1 MLGRRLINTGGAAC
15 TTDTVQILDALK
27 TESTALYR
35 FEDNAND
42 TASTSGKFGK
52 GAIFSGSSSDTIST
66 ASSPL
71 NFGTSD
77 YSVSLWVNTR
87 TLAANQALICPYD
100 GNGLLVNIVQPN
112 GYIRF
117 YHNGGTLVNISTSA
131 ITANTWYHVCV
142 TMDHS
147 AAAKIYINGNLEN
160 TKTGSNLGTDPG
172 GTFNIGNQPTHS
184 SYYMQG
190 RMDQVRVFN
199 KALSQSEV
207 TTLYNE
213 TTSTVN
219 TLQVLGDTSCVA
231 TYTFEGNANDLSTNY
246 NGTASGNITYD
257 YSGTAS
263 NITYATGKFGKAAV
277 FNGTDSRITIPAIS
291 AITGDVTFSVW
302 ANINS
307 LSHTRR
313 LRLIEINANSN
324 GYAGSLT
331 VMYKPS
337 NGEFKIRAGNGTSSN
352 SDVIT
357 HNYVLTADQ
366 WYHIAITRNN
376 TTNVSKLYINNIEV
390 DSETVSVN
398 SSYPSNAQTF
408 IGDYIGSSS
417 YNYNWDGELD
427 QIRIFNKAL
436 SSGEVNSLYNETATS
451 AASATIDSPST
462 IAYYKMA
469 DASDE
474 TGSYNGTATNV
485 DFNVQGKYGFAGKFN
500 GSSSRINTGLTWPGG
515 TEISCSLW
523 INTAGGVNQYLLGG
537 FNDSGANASNRFAF
551 QFHNSNV
558 LYILTNGAGGGL
570 GTTTNAGSIA
580 SYLNKWTHIVVTV
593 SGTEVKAYLD
603 GSLFH
608 TSTGTALAAGS
619 HPFIIGAYTDNSSR
633 QNVNGKIDQVRI
645 FNKAISA
652 SEVTKL
658 YNEIQCANTIAT
670 PESYFNT
677 KLITPTTSSSALPVT
692 GVGFAPDLVWA
703 KYRGTGSGASTQS
716 HYWVDSVR
724 GINSRVFSNSNSA
737 ESTSNYVQSFDSDGI
752 TYVNNLFN
760 RTGADSVVGWFWKA
774 GGITHKAASFPGN
787 ASIPTSAY
795 LGSNWNSV
803 PFSISFWGKHNS
815 GNDLYAM
822 GTGNA
827 TGWAISFRNTSPKY
841 VYMISGNNCKITY
854 TTGEWK
860 HFVYTFD
867 GSSTIKGYGNSILED
882 TRAPHT
888 YFGST
893 SPITIGKYGLAG
905 SNFNGEIAQVRL
917 FNKELSQSE
926 INTVY
931 AETASTLNTLQI
943 LGDTSCVATWPLGT
957 NADDLSGNYSGTS
970 STNVTFGVPGF
981 LMRNTN
987 GTITSTVSTSQE
999 SGFSVVKYSPNNTV
1013 GMSIGHGLSKAPSLV
1028 ITKRLDTSQDWGVY
1042 TNVSTGTTAT
1052 NWLSLNDSDA
1062 YGSGS
1067 YMTIKS
1073 TTLELPAS
1081 GAFWAS
1087 PSSRQ
1092 IAYCFANIDGYQRI
1106 GSYVGTGGFGPFV
1119 YTGFEP
1125 AWLLIKEV
1133 TNTGN
1138 WCIYDNKR
1146 DTENPNN
1153 KVLAANSSNPESS
1166 YSSGYNVNFHTNG
1179 FEIAENTSN
1188 DLNTF
1193 GNTYLF
1199 WAIAANP
1206 DTTEPTK
1213 ANSFKTVTYSGN
1225 GISGTS
1231 ITGTGF
1237 KPDLTWVKVRTQG
1250 YYHFWHDSV
1259 RLVQS
1264 DYYLVSSDTNAQ
1276 GTGGEASQRISS
1288 FDDDGFTIS
1297 GTGNLSNLNRSPGH
1311 DYVSWNWKAL
1321 DHDRGLPSIN
1331 SDGTIQSLVSS
1342 NQNAGFSIVKY
1353 FGNTTAGA
1361 TVGHGLSAKPEWIFI
1376 KNLDQSV
1383 AWMAY
1388 DTNINNVG
1396 YLSLNDDFQT
1406 GRLAWAFNS
1415 TAPTTKTVT
1424 LGYNG
1429 GTAVNSGDN
1438 FIMYLWHSVPGH
1450 SKIGSYTI
1458 SSSSDRI
1465 ITGLGFTPS
1474 WVMVKR
1480 TDSTGAWVITDTSR
1494 GITKEIY
1501 ANLNNS
1507 ENTDS
1512 NGVQSFDTDGFTV
1525 GTGSWLGATGG
1536 TYIYMAFK

>member
-692 GVGFAPDLVWA
+692 GVGFAPGFAWA

-716 HYWVDSVR
+716 HYLVDTVR
-724 GINSRVFSNSNSA
+724 GITSRIFSNSTGQGTND
-737 ESTSNYVQSFDSDGI
+737 NYVQSFDSDGI

-760 RTGADSVVGWFWKA
+760 RTGANSVVGWFWKA
-774 GGITHKAASFPGN
+774 AS
-787 ASIPTSAY
+787 SDT
-795 LGSNWNSV
+795 
-803 PFSISFWGKHNS
+803 
-815 GNDLYAM
+815 
-822 GTGNA
+822 T
-827 TGWAISFRNTSPKY
+827 
-841 VYMISGNNCKITY
+841 NN
-854 TTGEWK
+854 
-860 HFVYTFD
+860 D
-867 GSSTIKGYGNSILED
+867 GS
-882 TRAPHT
+882 
-888 YFGST
+888 
-893 SPITIGKYGLAG
+893 
-905 SNFNGEIAQVRL
+905 
-917 FNKELSQSE
+917 
-926 INTVY
+926 
-931 AETASTLNTLQI
+931 
-943 LGDTSCVATWPLGT
+943 
-957 NADDLSGNYSGTS
+957 
-970 STNVTFGVPGF
+970 
-981 LMRNTN
+981 
-987 GTITSTVSTSQE
+987 ITSTVRASQE
-999 SGFSVVKYSPNNTV
+999 SGFSIVKYTGTGANATV
-1013 GMSIGHGLSKAPSLV
+1013 GHGLNKPPSLIIV
-1028 ITKRLDTSQDWGVY
+1028 KPYGRAGDNWSVFNSISPNTQATFLNLNGTSQTPSSWG
-1042 TNVSTGTTAT
+1042 
-1052 NWLSLNDSDA
+1052 
-1062 YGSGS
+1062 YGSGTFWNNTS
-1067 YMTIKS
+1067 PTSSVFSLGTIAD
-1073 TTLELPAS
+1073 TNAS
-1081 GAFWAS
+1081 GIDI
-1087 PSSRQ
+1087 

-1106 GSYVGTGGFGPFV
+1106 GSYTGNGSAGGPFV

-1125 AWLLIKEV
+1125 AWLLIKRIDG
-1133 TNTGN
+1133 GN
-1138 WCIYDNKR
+1138 SSWAIHDNKR
-1146 DTENPNN
+1146 AT
-1153 KVLAANSSNPESS
+1153 SNPRNKELFANLSDAESTFTA
-1166 YSSGYNVNFHTNG
+1166 VDFLTNG
-1179 FEIAENTSN
+1179 FQIVNSN
-1188 DLNTF
+1188 ALYNNN

-1199 WAIAANP
+1199 LAIAANP
-1206 DTTEPTK
+1206 DTTAPTK
-1213 ANSFKTVTYSGN
+1213 ANSFKTVLYTGDD
-1225 GISGTS
+1225 GTS
-1231 ITGTGF
+1231 RQLTGMGF
-1237 KPDLTWVKVRTQG
+1237 KPDFTWIKQRNAVDN
-1250 YYHFWHDSV
+1250 HALFDSV
-1259 RLVQS
+1259 RGVNLSLSSNLVN
-1264 DYYLVSSDTNAQ
+1264 VTNDRNDDSTK
-1276 GTGGEASQRISS
+1276 GVTS
-1288 FDDDGFTIS
+1288 FDNDGVTLGS
-1297 GTGNLSNLNRSPGH
+1297 WNNVNANNDT
-1311 DYVSWNWKAL
+1311 YVAWNWKGL
-1321 DHDRGLPSIN
+1321 DHDRNLPAVNNDGSII
-1331 SDGTIQSLVSS
+1331 SSVSA
-1342 NQNAGFSIVKY
+1342 NIAAGFSIVSYK
-1353 FGNTTAGA
+1353 GNATSGA
-1361 TVGHGLSAKPEWIFI
+1361 TVGHGLGAELDLLIVKSPNLTQAWNVYVKGVTTTNAQYFRLNESNSIYSTSNPRFI
-1376 KNLDQSV
+1376 PANFNS
-1383 AWMAY
+1383 
-1388 DTNINNVG
+1388 NVFSIG
-1396 YLSLNDDFQT
+1396 SDNACNGNNDDYIAYCFK
-1406 GRLAWAFNS
+1406 S
-1415 TAPTTKTVT
+1415 IS
-1424 LGYNG
+1424 GY
-1429 GTAVNSGDN
+1429 
-1438 FIMYLWHSVPGH
+1438 
-1450 SKIGSYTI
+1450 SKIGTYTI
-1458 SSSSDRI
+1458 SSSSDRV

-1480 TDSTGAWVITDTSR
+1480 TDSTGSWVITDTSR
-1494 GITKEIY
+1494 LITKEIY
-1501 ANLNNS
+1501 ADLSNA

-1512 NGVQSFDTDGFTV
+1512 NGVQSFDSDGFTV
-1525 GTGSWLGATGG
+1525 GTGSWLGASGG